1 LFQSIFTKG
10 DYDAPVI
17 SGRHIRRA
25 YDLRRGRFHLHES
38 KGDEIQSE
46 RRGDLS
52 AGSLGGIASVVPIAS
67 AGPDSVLRLTPQT
80 RGTNYPSPRYRLAID
95 YWEVE
100 MKKTIA
106 ATILVFAAGGSFAQT
121 NTPAVATSTTQSPA
135 APVAGANS
143 FTEGQ
148 AKSRIEAAGYT
159 DVSGLMKDKD
169 GIWHGKGSKAGKMA
183 TVSLDYQGNITA
195 N

>member
-1 LFQSIFTKG
+1 
-10 DYDAPVI
+10 
-17 SGRHIRRA
+17 
-25 YDLRRGRFHLHES
+25 
-38 KGDEIQSE
+38 
-46 RRGDLS
+46 
-52 AGSLGGIASVVPIAS
+52 
-67 AGPDSVLRLTPQT
+67 
-80 RGTNYPSPRYRLAID
+80 
-95 YWEVE
+95 
-100 MKKTIA
+100 MKKAIA
-106 ATILVFAAGGSFAQT
+106 AAILVFAAGGAFAQT

-169 GIWHGKGSKAGKMA
+169 GIWHGKGSKAGKMV

>member
-1 LFQSIFTKG
+1 
-10 DYDAPVI
+10 
-17 SGRHIRRA
+17 
-25 YDLRRGRFHLHES
+25 
-38 KGDEIQSE
+38 
-46 RRGDLS
+46 
-52 AGSLGGIASVVPIAS
+52 
-67 AGPDSVLRLTPQT
+67 
-80 RGTNYPSPRYRLAID
+80 
-95 YWEVE
+95 

-106 ATILVFAAGGSFAQT
+106 ATILVFAAGGAFAQT

-135 APVAGANS
+135 APIAGANS

-159 DVSGLMKDKD
+159 DISGLMKDKD
-169 GIWHGKGSKAGKMA
+169 GIWRGKASKSGAMV